1 MRSGLRK
8 SRGDVICLQETKLN
22 EKNLDY
28 VGVVLP
34 SYFDRDVAV
43 LDACGT
49 KGGCLI
55 AWRRCYTRIS
65 SWATKN
71 TVSALLQDN
80 YTSTKFMVTCVYGP
94 FVDSQKREFFFQNY
108 RISNLS

>member
-1 MRSGLRK
+1 MNHMKKINVVTWNVRGLGSLEKCTVVRSGLRK

-55 AWRRCYTRIS
+55 A
-65 SWATKN
+65 
-71 TVSALLQDN
+71 
-80 YTSTKFMVTCVYGP
+80 
-94 FVDSQKREFFFQNY
+94 
-108 RISNLS
+108 